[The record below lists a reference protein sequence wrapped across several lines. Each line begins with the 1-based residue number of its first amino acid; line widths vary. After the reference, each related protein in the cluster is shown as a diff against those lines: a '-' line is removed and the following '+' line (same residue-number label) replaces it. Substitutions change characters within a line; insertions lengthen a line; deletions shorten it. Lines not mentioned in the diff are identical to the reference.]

1 MKLFLRCALTMLVL
15 GFALAGCGPLKPASP
30 SMFYGN
36 CITPPG
42 PDPCSSDMDICQLYE
57 NVIEQKFA
65 TSGACRTA
73 CNQVSD
79 QLYYQGYQL
88 QDCGYMIDRGTNL
101 CEQECLRQYPKTK

>member
-1 MKLFLRCALTMLVL
+1 MKPLLLCALAFAIL
-15 GFALAGCGPLKPASP
+15 GPALTGCGPLKPASP

-42 PDPCSSDMDICQLYE
+42 SDPCDSDMDMCQLYE
-57 NVIEQKFA
+57 NVITQKFA

-73 CNQVSD
+73 CNQVAD

-88 QDCGYMIDRGTNL
+88 RDCGYMIDRGTSL
-101 CEQECLRQYPKTK
+101 CEQECLRQYPKPQ